1 MKTITAKVDTKLK
14 KQPIASSL
22 LAPRDAIAVAAGKS
36 YGVNSIS
43 PAANGHSKVVLA
55 ANSGTFYVFNL
66 HWNGLFSITRQQ
78 AETIFGNPISDSQL
92 NDLNQC
98 LTRYEINTSVRMR
111 HFLSQVAHESLGMQ
125 LLKELDLG
133 WYIPERF
140 NLPAIA
146 DPDGG
151 YAYRGAG
158 ALQLSMPENYLAL
171 SKEMGDPDIYMRGC
185 SYVAEK
191 YPVSSAGW
199 WWKNNDMNKLCD
211 SGASVLT
218 VSRAVN
224 LGNPLS
230 TATPNG
236 LSDRQSYYKI
246 ACGLI

>member
-1 MKTITAKVDTKLK
+1 MEITAKVNTKLK
-14 KQPIASSL
+14 KKPIASYVLS
-22 LAPRDAIAVAAGKS
+22 PGEAIAVAAGKS
-36 YGVNSIS
+36 YGVDSIQ

-66 HWNGLFSITRQQ
+66 HWDGLFLIARQQ
-78 AETIFGNPISDSQL
+78 AETIFGNPISEAQL
-92 NDLNQC
+92 ADLNAC
-98 LTRYEINTSVRMR
+98 LPRYEINTPVRMR
-111 HFLSQVAHESLGMQ
+111 HFTSQIAHESLGLQ
-125 LLKELDLG
+125 LLKELDPG

-146 DPDGG
+146 DSDGG

-171 SKEMGDPDIYMRGC
+171 SREMGDPDIYRRGC

-246 ACGLI
+246 AYGLF